1 MNNNTARRVMILA
14 HSLRKAAAARFNCA
28 ASEILFSECL
38 KLAWAEIKAETA
50 KPAIKTNEQ
59 GFIIFA
65 ARDWGYRG
73 DRGTWARV
81 EKDGSITVQR
91 AQRGIVSTPYTAELE
106 KFCAA
111 FGQDFLALGSGD
123 RINFAA

>member
-1 MNNNTARRVMILA
+1 MTTARRVMILA

-38 KLAWAEIKAETA
+38 RMAWAEIKAA
-50 KPAIKTNEQ
+50 ARRPQPKTNDK
-59 GFIIFA
+59 GFVEFA
-65 ARDWGYRG
+65 ARNWRCKG

-81 EKDGSITVQR
+81 EEDGTITVQR
-91 AQRGIVSTPYTAELE
+91 AANGMMSWAFIEEMET
-106 KFCAA
+106 FCAA
-111 FGQDFLALGSGD
+111 YGQDFSAMGSGD